1 MEESNQ
7 IIPDEVSMQHDT
19 SNAIHQM
26 RVFLYISI
34 TFCLVTISEIIL
46 IMVRI
51 YLDKLLK
58 EVKGDPEAA
67 H

>member
-7 IIPDEVSMQHDT
+7 IIPDEASMQHDT

-34 TFCLVTISEIIL
+34 TFCLVTISAIIL
-46 IMVRI
+46 ILVRI

-58 EVKGDPEAA
+58 EVKGNPEAA